1 MGAHE
6 VERGWR
12 DNPYRVLK
20 RSQYVKRQAELI
32 GRRSLEHG
40 YAHRCHVMRAFAIGD
55 LILQGTLYRGRCW
68 CLSACGLNRTHG
80 RRRGATLQKFSTTG
94 FFRVHGSSPWQL
106 YSTSRRDS
114 LLEISDRT
122 EMYAVCAAS
131 SIRMRNVWSYCGGL
145 LLEAARCRACASR
158 TAATVK

>member
-32 GRRSLEHG
+32 GRRSLGHG

-94 FFRVHGSSPWQL
+94 FFRVHGS
-106 YSTSRRDS
+106 
-114 LLEISDRT
+114 LLGSCIPLPAEIPFWKFRIARKCMLSALPRQQ
-122 EMYAVCAAS
+122 ECATFEVPFVPMDLNS
-131 SIRMRNVWSYCGGL
+131 
-145 LLEAARCRACASR
+145 
-158 TAATVK
+158 